1 MWLTANGSSDRHR
14 FREPHFGRYQKW
26 SWVLRE
32 KCLDWVWLCA
42 KLPWASSAAASGCTS
57 ILHRH
62 FRVARVTALCKA
74 WSKSLVGSLKE
85 AATIGGSH
93 THFSF
98 AWRGGGVGATL
109 AVLCHGPPPCT
120 SNTPWVLQGRFLQQP
135 DCSGIQDCGGC
146 KVWIIWTVPK
156 FLCGSDEVLQGK
168 FCKTKHGFQ
177 SESSALPSPR
187 EGCSGGHAR
196 IGTGLMKQQFH
207 RVYRRDNLSSPL
219 HTTWHVWI
227 QSYRTD

>member
-14 FREPHFGRYQKW
+14 FCEPHFGRYQKW

-74 WSKSLVGSLKE
+74 WSKYLVGSLKE

-93 THFSF
+93 TNFSF

-120 SNTPWVLQGRFLQQP
+120 SNTPWVLQR
-135 DCSGIQDCGGC
+135 
-146 KVWIIWTVPK
+146 
-156 FLCGSDEVLQGK
+156 EVSPTATLFWDTGLWWLQGVHYLNCPK
-168 FCKTKHGFQ
+168 ISVWKWWST
-177 SESSALPSPR
+177 
-187 EGCSGGHAR
+187 AR
-196 IGTGLMKQQFH
+196 
-207 RVYRRDNLSSPL
+207 
-219 HTTWHVWI
+219 
-227 QSYRTD
+227 